1 MYIKGRITQSGWGDT
16 YSISVRKP
24 KETRQVMRLKL
35 WMRYNIKLDIEG
47 KSFGIMV
54 WNKLG
59 SIR

>member
-1 MYIKGRITQSGWGDT
+1 MYIKGRITQSEWGDT
-16 YSISVRKP
+16 YKIAVRKP
-24 KETRQVMRLKL
+24 KGTRQVMRLKL